1 MTRLGT
7 HFKGLLSGI
16 LVSYRPLARFP
27 AWLPTLS
34 KVEPWSRHCRPFII
48 LLAKAPRA
56 PTAETRA
63 RTATRGQ
70 QNLHKPLT
78 PSLAVSSH
86 TQRVTMALT
95 RLLAAA
101 AAAGLAAAQTSYA
114 PATTSRLLAGQRQCQ
129 TLGRCGGVDPA
140 SSMIDPTIKLL
151 LVSSPKAGATLVERL
166 MLAALNLTGDMLDR
180 GGASSSGTTSFYL
193 MW

>member
-1 MTRLGT
+1 
-7 HFKGLLSGI
+7 
-16 LVSYRPLARFP
+16 
-27 AWLPTLS
+27 
-34 KVEPWSRHCRPFII
+34 
-48 LLAKAPRA
+48 
-56 PTAETRA
+56 
-63 RTATRGQ
+63 
-70 QNLHKPLT
+70 
-78 PSLAVSSH
+78 
-86 TQRVTMALT
+86 MALT

-166 MLAALNLTGDMLDR
+166 MLAALNLTVPMTPAARAFLLDR
-180 GGASSSGTTSFYL
+180 RYRSLEGYPSIGTRRPPPPASDRNPHIVSYPLRTGAHATPSTTTSTL
-193 MW
+193 PIEGSN

>member
-1 MTRLGT
+1 
-7 HFKGLLSGI
+7 
-16 LVSYRPLARFP
+16 
-27 AWLPTLS
+27 
-34 KVEPWSRHCRPFII
+34 
-48 LLAKAPRA
+48 
-56 PTAETRA
+56 
-63 RTATRGQ
+63 
-70 QNLHKPLT
+70 
-78 PSLAVSSH
+78 
-86 TQRVTMALT
+86 MALT

-166 MLAALNLTGDMLDR
+166 MLAALNWHVPRTSVSR
-180 GGASSSGTTSFYL
+180 GARLLRRGCVCVARLIGRQCFEQAREFVDAGAAPFGGL
-193 MW
+193 PLLAWIGLLIA